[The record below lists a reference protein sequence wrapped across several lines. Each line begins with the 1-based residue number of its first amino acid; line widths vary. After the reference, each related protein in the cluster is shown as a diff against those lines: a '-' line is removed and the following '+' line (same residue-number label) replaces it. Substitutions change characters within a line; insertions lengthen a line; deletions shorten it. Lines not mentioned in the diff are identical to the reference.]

1 MHGFAVLALDNLVI
15 AACAALAYRQGGR
28 AERLGVIWL
37 GGNMVLSAAA
47 YLSNVAS
54 PTAHLVEDGL
64 FALGLLP
71 LAVIYVSYWIGMA
84 TLIATALFALEAAYL
99 IDDRASDRTYVWINN
114 CLWLALALVLL
125 ISGLTNLIRNRR
137 ARIGALGANCA
148 AELG

>member
-1 MHGFAVLALDNLVI
+1 MHGFAVLAADNLVTS
-15 AACAALAYRQGGR
+15 ACAALAYSQGGR

-37 GGNMVLSAAA
+37 SGNLVLGA
-47 YLSNVAS
+47 VANILNLDS

-71 LAVIYVSYWIGMA
+71 LAVIYVSYWVGMA
-84 TLIATALFALEAAYL
+84 TVIATALFGLEAVYL
-99 IDDRASDRTYVWINN
+99 IDDRPSDPAYAWINN

-125 ISGLTNLIRNRR
+125 VSGLTNLVRNRR

>member
-1 MHGFAVLALDNLVI
+1 MHGFAIFVVDNLVL

-37 GGNMVLSAAA
+37 GGNMVFGVAA
-47 YLSNVAS
+47 YLSNFDS

-71 LAVIYVSYWIGMA
+71 LAVIYVSYWVGMA

-99 IDDRASDRTYVWINN
+99 IDDRAWDHTYGWINN
-114 CLWLALALVLL
+114 CLWVALALVLL
-125 ISGLTNLIRNRR
+125 VSGLTNLVRNRR
-137 ARIGALGANCA
+137 ARIGALGANGA